1 MSFASEELLAFSSR
15 TADVNASMFA
25 AIIRI
30 SGLDYP
36 AAVPEPRV
44 IPSLIT
50 GGEIMEGSLVA
61 RVKITDMA
69 TAPAENIGLLWK
81 RPTDTTWKPET
92 WWIQDV
98 SRSPIDSEWVIRCG
112 PKN

>member
-1 MSFASEELLAFSSR
+1 MSFASEDLLAFSSR

-30 SGLDYP
+30 SGVEYP

-61 RVKITDMA
+61 RVKINDMA